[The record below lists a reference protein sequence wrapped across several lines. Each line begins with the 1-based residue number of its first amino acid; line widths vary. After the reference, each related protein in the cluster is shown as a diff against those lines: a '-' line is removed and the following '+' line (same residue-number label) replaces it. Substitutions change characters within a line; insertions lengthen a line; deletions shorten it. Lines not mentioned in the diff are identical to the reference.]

1 MGVCEH
7 KGAHFV
13 YFCVEKHGH
22 GRLYFSGHDI
32 GLVEAVLLEELT
44 QVPDQGENC
53 HVYIGQRLLIFLDCL
68 EKIEDKYGEEQSENG
83 IDVEKNYSDYDLR
96 FEGPEDDRKDI
107 S

>member
-1 MGVCEH
+1 M
-7 KGAHFV
+7 
-13 YFCVEKHGH
+13 
-22 GRLYFSGHDI
+22 
-32 GLVEAVLLEELT
+32 LLEELT